1 MVIRSTANEA
11 DISGSVSEL
20 RRLSTQTARIA
31 DGEVLNFEAD
41 TAVSPSP
48 YDATLAHFEVT
59 ASDGPVKVTAS
70 GSRLQAC
77 GSPEMLH
84 KLASFFD
91 FADGTAPGT
100 HNHYDWFEGNPFV
113 SCDSTPLVIRVA

>member
-1 MVIRSTANEA
+1 MVIRSAANEA
-11 DISGSVSEL
+11 DISGSPSEL
-20 RRLSTQTARIA
+20 RRLSTQIARIA
-31 DGEVLNFEAD
+31 SGEVLNFEAD
-41 TAVSPSP
+41 TAVSPAP
-48 YDATLAHFEVT
+48 YDATLTHFEVM

-77 GSPEMLH
+77 GSPQMLH
-84 KLASFFD
+84 KFASFFD
-91 FADGTAPGT
+91 FADADAPGT

>member
-1 MVIRSTANEA
+1 MEIRSAANEA
-11 DISGSVSEL
+11 AISGSPSEL
-20 RRLSTQTARIA
+20 RRLSIQIARIA
-31 DGEVLNFEAD
+31 DGEVLDFEAD
-41 TAVSPSP
+41 TAASPSP
-48 YDATLAHFEVT
+48 YDATLTHFEVM
-59 ASDGPVKVTAS
+59 ASDGPVKITVN

-91 FADGTAPGT
+91 FPDRAAPGA
-100 HNHYDWFEGNPFV
+100 HNHYDWFERNPFV

>member
-20 RRLSTQTARIA
+20 RRLSIQIARIA
-31 DGEVLNFEAD
+31 YGEVLNFEAD
-41 TAVSPSP
+41 AALSPSP
-48 YDATLAHFEVT
+48 YDATLTHFEVM
-59 ASDGPVKVTAS
+59 ASDGPVKVTVN

-77 GSPEMLH
+77 GGPEMLH
-84 KLASFFD
+84 KFASFFD
-91 FADGTAPGT
+91 FADRAAAGA

-113 SCDSTPLVIRVA
+113 SPDSTPLVIRVA